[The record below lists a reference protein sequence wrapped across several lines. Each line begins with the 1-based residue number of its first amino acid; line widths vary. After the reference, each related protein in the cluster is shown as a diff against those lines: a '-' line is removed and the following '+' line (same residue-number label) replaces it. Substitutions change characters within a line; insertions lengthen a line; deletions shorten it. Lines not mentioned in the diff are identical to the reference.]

1 MSKSTLISLKS
12 SSDRPV
18 SGHSP
23 NLVGGE
29 QHGALVQ
36 PQHLQHQ
43 GVGHVGHAPHHQIL
57 YLIQDNANHHHIHAG
72 IGLVCVGNLQK
83 LLIEDILGENV
94 KKIESDLFQRFRY
107 NFASYFIL
115 TFSVTSNT
123 QNE

>member
-1 MSKSTLISLKS
+1 M
-12 SSDRPV
+12 
-18 SGHSP
+18 
-23 NLVGGE
+23 GGE

-36 PQHLQHQ
+36 PQHLQHE

-72 IGLVCVGNLQK
+72 VGLVCVGNLQK
-83 LLIEDILGENV
+83 LLIEDILG
-94 KKIESDLFQRFRY
+94 KKCQKNRASNLFQRFTY